1 MKVLI
6 QKIKKNRKLAA
17 FGLFFTAA
25 CGYTVFMEILG
36 CCRIIHRPACTGHT
50 LWIKKEKSRIMLT
63 NPWENVYIKD
73 M

>member
-36 CCRIIHRPACTGHT
+36 CCRIIHRPACTWHT
-50 LWIKKEKSRIMLT
+50 LWIKKEKKQNNVDKSLGKRI
-63 NPWENVYIKD
+63 Y
-73 M
+73 